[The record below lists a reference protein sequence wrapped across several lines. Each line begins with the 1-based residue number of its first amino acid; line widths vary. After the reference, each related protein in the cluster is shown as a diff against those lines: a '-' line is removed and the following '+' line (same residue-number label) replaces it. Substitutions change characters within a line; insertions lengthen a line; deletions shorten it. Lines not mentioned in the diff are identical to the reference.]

1 MNKRRV
7 KPAPERVL
15 SEKMS
20 AQAPGTT
27 ASIIGGNLMRG
38 STRIGLL
45 AVSLV
50 CLFAF
55 MATSAFSA
63 ERRVFDKKGGTAL
76 RDVNSTPNKNQPDAF
91 EFVNNGTAKLATSL
105 GTIECTELE
114 FGTTLVNNDGVS
126 ALKLA
131 IPFGVAEGDNC
142 SLFGGFVPTYFDTL
156 ANGAVGNVANG
167 NVASV
172 TIAGAASPFTATLH
186 DLKFSQNIGGKFC
199 TGELDKVEGKVANS
213 EGPFVEEKTPNLELK
228 IEKAITVSGE
238 GCPTTATLTA
248 NFFLE
253 TPSTTTD
260 TAWIE

>member
-1 MNKRRV
+1 
-7 KPAPERVL
+7 
-15 SEKMS
+15 
-20 AQAPGTT
+20 
-27 ASIIGGNLMRG
+27 MRG

-45 AVSLV
+45 AVSLT

-55 MATSAFSA
+55 MATSALSA

-91 EFVNNGTAKLATSL
+91 EFVNNGVAKLAIPT
-105 GTIECTELE
+105 GTIECSEME

-142 SLFGGFVPTYFDTL
+142 NLTGVGNVPTYFDTL
-156 ANGAVGNVANG
+156 TNGAVGNSANG

-172 TIAGAASPFTATLH
+172 TITGAASPFTATLH
-186 DLKFSQNIGGKFC
+186 DLKFSQNIAGKFC

>member
-1 MNKRRV
+1 
-7 KPAPERVL
+7 
-15 SEKMS
+15 
-20 AQAPGTT
+20 
-27 ASIIGGNLMRG
+27 MRG

-50 CLFAF
+50 CLSAF

-76 RDVNSTPNKNQPDAF
+76 RDVNSTPKNQPDAF
-91 EFVNNGTAKLATSL
+91 EFVNNGVAKLAIPL
-105 GTIECTELE
+105 VGTIECSEME
-114 FGTTLVNNDGVS
+114 FGTTLVNNNGVA
-126 ALKLA
+126 ALNLA

-142 SLFGGFVPTYFDTL
+142 SLGANLVPTYFDTL

-172 TIAGAASPFTATLH
+172 TITGAAAPFTATLH
-186 DLKFSQNIGGKFC
+186 DLRFSQNILGKFC
-199 TGELDKVEGKVANS
+199 TGELDKVEGKVTNS

>member
-1 MNKRRV
+1 
-7 KPAPERVL
+7 
-15 SEKMS
+15 MS

-27 ASIIGGNLMRG
+27 SRSIGGNLMRG
-38 STRIGLL
+38 SRRIGLL
-45 AVSLV
+45 AVSAV

-55 MATSAFSA
+55 IATSAFSA

-76 RDVNSTPNKNQPDAF
+76 RDVNATPKNQPDAI
-91 EFVNNGTAKLATSL
+91 EFVDNGPAKLATSL

-114 FGTTLVNNDGVS
+114 MGTTLVNNDGVNP
-126 ALKLA
+126 LRVA
-131 IPFGVAEGDNC
+131 IPFGVVEGDNC
-142 SLFGGFVPTYFDTL
+142 NLPLVGNVPTYFDTL
-156 ANGAVGNVANG
+156 ANGAVGNTGTG
-167 NVASV
+167 NVASA
-172 TIAGAASPFTATLH
+172 TITGAVAPFTATIH

-199 TGELDKVEGKVANS
+199 TGELDGIEGKVSNS

-228 IEKAITVSGE
+228 ITEKEIKVSGE
-238 GCPTTATLTA
+238 GCPTSAKLTA